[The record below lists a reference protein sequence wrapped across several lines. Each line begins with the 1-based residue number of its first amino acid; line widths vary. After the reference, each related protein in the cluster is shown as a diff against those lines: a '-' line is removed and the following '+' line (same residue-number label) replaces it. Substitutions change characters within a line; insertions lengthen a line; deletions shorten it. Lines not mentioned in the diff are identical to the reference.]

1 MAVEGSGWWSALK
14 WAWANKAEILSYLKK
29 VREWFRSDPGR
40 GILIIGPGGVGKTT
54 LAALLSGTFDWLL
67 SEPWRY
73 DESYGV
79 EEFTLKDDPK
89 TNIVVPPGQ
98 SPRRETTWSD
108 VERGLAS
115 GEYRG
120 VIVVSAYGYHTPL
133 HQSYKDHPLY
143 KGDKERFLA
152 DYFEAC
158 RGDELV
164 VLNRIAPQLRVS
176 EGKLWLVSLVAK
188 EDLWWP
194 EREEVRKHYLSL
206 AYADALT
213 AVASARGHHLFRHE
227 FVPAS
232 LVINNL
238 LSVAGELLCK
248 NTEGYDHRKQ
258 VESVRRLFE
267 VMDAL
272 RQWEETK

>member
-1 MAVEGSGWWSALK
+1 MAAEGSGWLSALK
-14 WAWANKAEILSYLKK
+14 WAWANKAEILNYLKR

-54 LAALLSGTFDWLL
+54 LAALLSGKFDWLL

-79 EEFTLKDDPK
+79 DEFTLKDDPK

-98 SPRRETTWSD
+98 TPRREATWGD
-108 VERGLAS
+108 VERGLAA

-120 VIVVSAYGYHTPL
+120 VIVVSANGYHTPL

-143 KGDKERFLA
+143 KGDKETFLA
-152 DYFEAC
+152 DYCEVCRNDEAA
-158 RGDELV
+158 
-164 VLNRIAPQLRVS
+164 VLKRIVPHLRVTA
-176 EGKLWLVSLVAK
+176 GKVWLLSVVAK
-188 EDLWWP
+188 EDLWWS
-194 EREEVRKHYLSL
+194 ERQDAATFYTTGG
-206 AYADALT
+206 YAEALT
-213 AVASARGHHLFRHE
+213 VLASARGHQLFRHE
-227 FVPAS
+227 LVPVS
-232 LVINNL
+232 LVINNF
-238 LSVAGELLCK
+238 LSGAGELLRK

-267 VMDAL
+267 VLDAL
-272 RQWEETK
+272 REWEETK